1 MDTKGV
7 RKSYVNRYSTIY
19 IKLTGNKPIDVR
31 RVLIGGV
38 LVPDSD
44 VAIEYNSQT
53 SARQSLNEALV
64 AYGNGNDAQFTS
76 KSAAYAGSI
85 ATLPSAAYSWDGDEF
100 SIAFPDIPSTLVAT
114 IRVNGAN
121 LVPQPDGAL
130 TYEVVYR
137 ERSGAPYFTDNA
149 ELTLTGTGPT
159 WLNPPSIS
167 SVSYVLLPSGSTC
180 DLSTP
185 GTPVTAATN
194 GLTQILSG
202 HQLRTVVTFSAPV
215 VVRKWTVEGAE
226 TNCYGTCHLHGLCKL
241 DPHILPPDE
250 HDEAEYIT
258 TWTSCRTFDAKEMTA
273 LANLECGVREFIR
286 AVDRSG
292 NLVMGERWNNLY
304 CFTLPPAIPS
314 QGLIKV
320 RGLTSCYR
328 STTTKKFG
336 PGCVAYH
343 PHRSRRRN
351 HGANG
356 EVVEHGDQRVRRL
369 SFCVRHGGDGS
380 DVSKLVG
387 LDTHMCGYSRG
398 DISIQ

>member
-185 GTPVTAATN
+185 GHTGDRGNQRFDTDCKRSPTPNRSDVQCA
-194 GLTQILSG
+194 GRRSQ
-202 HQLRTVVTFSAPV
+202 
-215 VVRKWTVEGAE
+215 
-226 TNCYGTCHLHGLCKL
+226 
-241 DPHILPPDE
+241 
-250 HDEAEYIT
+250 
-258 TWTSCRTFDAKEMTA
+258 
-273 LANLECGVREFIR
+273 
-286 AVDRSG
+286 VDRGRCG
-292 NLVMGERWNNLY
+292 NKLL
-304 CFTLPPAIPS
+304 
-314 QGLIKV
+314 
-320 RGLTSCYR
+320 
-328 STTTKKFG
+328 
-336 PGCVAYH
+336 
-343 PHRSRRRN
+343 
-351 HGANG
+351 
-356 EVVEHGDQRVRRL
+356 
-369 SFCVRHGGDGS
+369 RH
-380 DVSKLVG
+380 VSSPRIVQ
-387 LDTHMCGYSRG
+387 T
-398 DISIQ
+398 